1 MENGRSNAMPLLDE
15 ESTESDTPIPPR
27 MVIEDDTPAELQRIT
42 GTTSL
47 AKWADKHVGDTHIGK
62 RKMLSMRRK
71 EKGKKQKKTTKVK
84 SVRSNDST
92 NSDNDSPTYQESD
105 DSSSAPSS
113 ANSDDSGATSVPPS
127 TTVHFTGTGSSG
139 VIIRDSSGGFIAAA
153 MRFIPYVTDAA
164 MAEAWALKDG
174 LELAQQIGSNRIIIQ
189 SDCMEVVQTI
199 FDGCLKLRGM
209 RRFFSFRSSTSNAGN
224 GKAAPTNDA
233 RNENKVDEGGASN
246 ASRSPGTRSFR
257 LSRQQG
263 ASKNEESSH
272 QQLRRCLSFTS
283 SAIDRSLDEQIMSFS
298 HDIPCSMSTDSDAPD
313 HVCEAVPARLTNLL
327 NKNEELDLYIDGEQ
341 EAIRVNEKHQQKLPI
356 RSKATYVGRGRPP
369 RPHYAVPSSP
379 KSCKEIVEDSN
390 IDDVWNSQLAEKG
403 AKGTCK
409 VAPVCYKGSNDEG
422 LFEASSENL
431 SHFGEC
437 KSMTTVEDI
446 YQDLQDVRPPCFYNT
461 SLDPISSTISRFFAS
476 DACHHDGFRGV
487 PDNNL
492 EQDTDEKLL
501 QRAKEVDAFL
511 TIPPVENNELNALRD
526 TRFNSTEMLQLI
538 QSLTEDRKQLASELS
553 SQIKARLTERFAA
566 KEQYRRSKLEMETR
580 IRRLEK
586 EKTDIQSTLE
596 KELDRRSH
604 DWSVKLERFQ
614 SEEHRLR
621 ERLRELAEQNVSFQ
635 REITLLESNK
645 VNVSN
650 RITGLE
656 LQNEQLNDELQKV
669 KNGHDNLQN
678 SSVELHD
685 NLNKAAEERAQI
697 RKCLKDKEEDNK
709 ALCKVIARL
718 QRLLNEQEKTIT
730 GLRQGF
736 CTESDKAAA
745 GSSDNR
751 VQMELIRLTGVEQ
764 KLRTEIQS
772 CTLEVESLRQ
782 ENTTLLNRLQQSE
795 NRSSFS
801 SICLDQELHTRV
813 DILQTQGLSLLDDT
827 SQLCAML
834 LEFIKSKSS
843 ENSGSVDAFAAIEYN
858 LKYQSVKGR
867 IENVKQ
873 SLHTVKSLLNEKQNE
888 EKIGESASLLREES
902 LSRDEFDIKL
912 REEAIISRVLK
923 ERLLSREL
931 DIEQLQSDL
940 AASIRIQDVMQNE
953 IQRVQDELCCLT
965 HKSKH
970 LEVQVLKKDE
980 IITQIEQGYQESV
993 KELTSLR
1000 CTLKNVSDERDVLWQ
1015 ESNQLRNTISALQND
1030 VASLKQKIKSLS
1042 EDIQLKESEILL
1054 REGEISILRD
1064 SIDRPFGYACS
1075 PLSLKRF
1082 DRD

>member
-1 MENGRSNAMPLLDE
+1 
-15 ESTESDTPIPPR
+15 
-27 MVIEDDTPAELQRIT
+27 
-42 GTTSL
+42 
-47 AKWADKHVGDTHIGK
+47 
-62 RKMLSMRRK
+62 
-71 EKGKKQKKTTKVK
+71 
-84 SVRSNDST
+84 
-92 NSDNDSPTYQESD
+92 
-105 DSSSAPSS
+105 
-113 ANSDDSGATSVPPS
+113 
-127 TTVHFTGTGSSG
+127 
-139 VIIRDSSGGFIAAA
+139 
-153 MRFIPYVTDAA
+153 
-164 MAEAWALKDG
+164 
-174 LELAQQIGSNRIIIQ
+174 
-189 SDCMEVVQTI
+189 
-199 FDGCLKLRGM
+199 M

-224 GKAAPTNDA
+224 GKPAPTNDA
-233 RNENKVDEGGASN
+233 RNKNKVDEGGTSN

-257 LSRQQG
+257 LSGWQG
-263 ASKNEESSH
+263 ASKNEEPSH
-272 QQLRRCLSFTS
+272 PQLRRCLSFTS
-283 SAIDRSLDEQIMSFS
+283 SAIDRSLDERIMSFS
-298 HDIPCSMSTDSDAPD
+298 HDIPCSMSNESDAPG
-313 HVCEAVPARLTNLL
+313 HVCEAEPARLTNLL

-341 EAIRVNEKHQQKLPI
+341 EAIRVNEKHQHKLPI

-379 KSCKEIVEDSN
+379 KSCKEIMEDSN
-390 IDDVWNSQLAEKG
+390 IDDVWHSQLAEKG

-409 VAPVCYKGSNDEG
+409 VAPVCYKGGNDEG
-422 LFEASSENL
+422 LFEASSENI

-437 KSMTTVEDI
+437 KSTTTVEDI
-446 YQDLQDVRPPCFYNT
+446 YEDLQDVRPPCFYNT
-461 SLDPISSTISRFFAS
+461 SLDPISSTTSRYFAS
-476 DACHHDGFRGV
+476 GACHHGGFHGV

-492 EQDTDEKLL
+492 EQDIDEKLL

-511 TIPPVENNELNALRD
+511 MVPPAENKELNALRH

-538 QSLTEDRKQLASELS
+538 RGLTEDRKQLASELS
-553 SQIKARLTERFAA
+553 SQIKDRLTERFAA

-580 IRRLEK
+580 TRRLEK

-621 ERLRELAEQNVSFQ
+621 ERVRELAEQNVSFQ

-709 ALCKVIARL
+709 ALCKIK
-718 QRLLNEQEKTIT
+718 QLLEV
-730 GLRQGF
+730 
-736 CTESDKAAA
+736 
-745 GSSDNR
+745 DNR
-751 VQMELIRLTGVEQ
+751 VQMELIRLTAVEQ

-801 SICLDQELHTRV
+801 SIYLDQELHTRV
-813 DILQTQGLSLLDDT
+813 DILQKQGLSLLDDT
-827 SQLCAML
+827 SQLCAKL
-834 LEFIKSKSS
+834 LECIKSKSN
-843 ENSGSVDAFAAIEYN
+843 ENSGSVDAFAAVEYN
-858 LKYQSVKGR
+858 LKFQSVKGR

-888 EKIGESASLLREES
+888 EEIGESASLLREEN
-902 LSRDEFDIKL
+902 LSR
-912 REEAIISRVLK
+912 
-923 ERLLSREL
+923 
-931 DIEQLQSDL
+931 
-940 AASIRIQDVMQNE
+940 
-953 IQRVQDELCCLT
+953 
-965 HKSKH
+965 
-970 LEVQVLKKDE
+970 VLKKDE
-980 IITQIEQGYQESV
+980 IISQIEQSYQESA
-993 KELTSLR
+993 KELTSLQ

-1015 ESNQLRNTISALQND
+1015 ESKQLRNTISALQND

-1075 PLSLKRF
+1075 PLSMKRF
-1082 DRD
+1082 DMD